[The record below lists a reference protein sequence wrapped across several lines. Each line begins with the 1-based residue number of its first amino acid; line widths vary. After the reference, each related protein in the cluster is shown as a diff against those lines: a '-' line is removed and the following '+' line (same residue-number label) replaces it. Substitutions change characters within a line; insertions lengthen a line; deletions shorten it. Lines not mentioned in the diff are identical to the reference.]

1 MFLLGSQKMGAM
13 AGPRKLLSDIT
24 LSLFDGDRIGI
35 LGPNGAGKSSL
46 MRLLMGVSQPD
57 EGSVSRTRG
66 VQVATLAQQDNFS
79 DDLTVKQTLL
89 GGKDEYQWESSAS
102 LREISAGLLAGIPA
116 ETKVGELSG
125 GQLRRLALAC
135 TLGADAQ
142 VLALDEPTNHLD
154 LEAVHWLAQYLK
166 NRFAKGRGALLVVT
180 HDRWFLDEVCNT
192 IWEVIPG
199 VDPGGEKPQI
209 PGRVEIYEGSYAA
222 YILARAE
229 RARMAAVA
237 EEKRQNLLRKEL
249 AWLRRGAPARTSKPR
264 FRIAAAEA
272 LIADIPA
279 PRDQVELVKL
289 ATARIGKRVIE
300 LENVGFSYGEKNIIN
315 NLTWRLSPGQR
326 VGIIGV
332 NGAGKTTLFGLLE
345 GSLEPSSGQ
354 ILRGKTVKI
363 GYLSQT
369 PRLLE
374 ENSEL
379 RVVELVSRIKERIQV
394 GNGELT
400 AAQLVEKMGFTKERA
415 WTPVVELSGGEK
427 RRLELVCQLL
437 KEPNVL
443 LLDEPTND
451 LDTDTLAQ
459 LEDLLDLFPGTLVII
474 SHDRYLL
481 QRVTDHQMAL
491 MPSGELWDLPGG
503 VEQYLEIR
511 AQQKNAALKC
521 LPGNDT
527 ASEYAK
533 DTDSKKSGGAE
544 EYQRNKQLKSLEKRI
559 GKLQKQISEVEQ
571 ELERLAAVGDAASLA
586 KLQAAHQQQQML
598 LGQVEELENNWLELA
613 EQ

>member
-13 AGPRKLLSDIT
+13 AGPRQLLSEIT
-24 LSLFDGDRIGI
+24 LSLFDGDKIGI
-35 LGPNGAGKSSL
+35 LGPNGAGKSTL
-46 MRLLMGVSQPD
+46 MRLLLGVNQPD
-57 EGSVSRTRG
+57 NGSVSRTRG
-66 VQVATLAQQDNFS
+66 VRIATLSQQDNFEAS
-79 DDLTVKQTLL
+79 QTVKQTLL
-89 GGKDEYQWESSAS
+89 GGRDEYQWESSAS
-102 LREISAGLLAGIPA
+102 LREISQGLLSDIPA

-142 VLALDEPTNHLD
+142 VLGLDEPTNHLD

-166 NRFAKGRGALLVVT
+166 CRFSRGVGALLVVT

-192 IWEVIPG
+192 IWEVVPG
-199 VDPGGEKPQI
+199 IDPGGDKPQI
-209 PGRVEIYEGSYAA
+209 PGRVEVYEGSYAA

-264 FRIAAAEA
+264 FRIAAAEE
-272 LIADIPA
+272 LIADTPA
-279 PRDQVELVKL
+279 PRDGVELVKL

-300 LENVGFSYGEKNIIN
+300 MENVDFSYGEKSVIS
-315 NLTWRLSPGQR
+315 NLTWRLSPGER

-332 NGAGKTTLFGLLE
+332 NGAGKTTLFKLLQ
-345 GSLEPSSGQ
+345 GSLSPDRGQ
-354 ILRGKTVKI
+354 ILRGKTVQI

-369 PRLLE
+369 PQLLE

-379 RVVELVSRIKERIQV
+379 RVVELVSRIKERITV
-394 GNGELT
+394 GKGELT
-400 AAQLVEKMGFTKERA
+400 AAQLVEKLGFTKERA

-481 QRVTDHQMAL
+481 QRATDHQMAL
-491 MPSGELWDLPGG
+491 MASGELWDLPGG

-511 AQQKNAALKC
+511 EIAKNERAMGKKEAT
-521 LPGNDT
+521 GNLSDMRH
-527 ASEYAK
+527 SE
-533 DTDSKKSGGAE
+533 TKKSGGSQAYE
-544 EYQRNKQLKSLEKRI
+544 RNKQLKSLEKRLS
-559 GKLQKQISEVEQ
+559 KVQNQISELEKQ
-571 ELERLAAVGDAASLA
+571 LLDLATANDKEGLERLQTVHKQHEDLLS
-586 KLQAAHQQQQML
+586 QA
-598 LGQVEELENNWLELA
+598 EELENQWFEIA
-613 EQ
+613 EE